1 GFRRGKAGVENQIY
15 MLALNRLGKRRLLVK
30 NAKRA
35 YFGLHR
41 LGEMAEAAS
50 GGRKIAARFEVC
62 KDEVLVMVVDVSQ
75 GAEKL
80 PDVNFRSSNTARK
93 EIESIDGNT

>member
-1 GFRRGKAGVENQIY
+1 
-15 MLALNRLGKRRLLVK
+15 LLVK

-41 LGEMAEAAS
+41 LGKMPEAGA
-50 GGRKIAARFEVC
+50 GGREIAARLPIC
-62 KDEVLVMVVDVSQ
+62 KDEVLVVVVDVSQ

-80 PDVNFRSSNTARK
+80 PDVNLRSPNAARK
-93 EIESIDGNT
+93 EIESVAGNT